1 MLDFNEIKLFGNTNL
16 SDIFQQIHKNNKK
29 IDKQIDGLVEALKPL
44 INSAGEAVMVMPTVK
59 DLIDVNV
66 KNNDQLVK
74 MAGIA
79 QRAMSSSGNKSDD
92 FINMDEMQQLIDE
105 HNATQDTSNK
115 LIEQGT
121 KIKGRIESGNE

>member
-1 MLDFNEIKLFGNTNL
+1 MTNFDEVKLFGNTNL
-16 SDIFQQIHKNNKK
+16 ADIFQQIHKNNKK
-29 IDKQIDGLVEALKPL
+29 IDKQIDGLVSALKPL

-79 QRAMSSSGNKSDD
+79 QRAMSAASNNSSDSFFDP
-92 FINMDEMQQLIDE
+92 DEMNALIEE
-105 HNATQDTSNK
+105 HKATQVEGNN
-115 LIEQGT
+115 LLEQGQ
-121 KIKGRIESGNE
+121 KIKGQIEA